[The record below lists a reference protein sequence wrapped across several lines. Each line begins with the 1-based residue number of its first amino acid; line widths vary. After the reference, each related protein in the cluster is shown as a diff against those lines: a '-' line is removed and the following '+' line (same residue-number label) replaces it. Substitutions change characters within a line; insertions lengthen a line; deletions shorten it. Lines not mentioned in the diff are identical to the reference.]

1 MKDIKEFLVKESKLN
16 NIKLNDIKY
25 VMVSY
30 YENRSNIEPAGY
42 LFKDISDIKDQ
53 YWEWELEEDEIKP
66 IIDKVQK
73 LKVNECWTHMQDE
86 QSFEVISRIK

>member
-66 IIDKVQK
+66 IIDKVQ
-73 LKVNECWTHMQDE
+73 
-86 QSFEVISRIK
+86 